1 MTQMNTFK
9 KMLQNKK
16 KSPAMTKPVL
26 LRNVKV
32 TFICLATATL
42 SSSVFFLLSH
52 NTANAAI
59 IYVLATVL
67 VARNTEGYV
76 PGIVASLFSVAFIN
90 YIFTYPY
97 MALNFTLDGYPIT
110 FVGMTIIS
118 SVTSTLT
125 THLKDQTQTLNERE
139 HMLME
144 AEKEKMRAN
153 LLRAISHDLRT
164 PLTSIIGSASSYLE
178 QGAFL
183 TDSDKSHLVETISDD
198 AQWLLHM
205 AENLL
210 SVTRINDQTAS
221 VKTIPEPLEE
231 VVSSALQR
239 FHKRLPDA
247 RVHVQIPADFIMIPM
262 DATLIEQVLINLLE
276 NAVYHSGSSLPID
289 LSVDLDRSQAY
300 FHVRD
305 YGLGIQPN
313 TLDTLFDGYTSTQN
327 RSSDSHKG
335 MGIGLSI
342 CRTIINAHH
351 GQIFAANHSDGA
363 ELTFTLP
370 LGENTYESEI
380 ESSDY

>member
-205 AENLL
+205 VENLL

-305 YGLGIQPN
+305 YGPGIQPN

>member
-1 MTQMNTFK
+1 
-9 KMLQNKK
+9 
-16 KSPAMTKPVL
+16 MTKPVL

-198 AQWLLHM
+198 AQWLLPM
-205 AENLL
+205 VENLL

-289 LSVDLDRSQAY
+289 LSVDLDQSQAY

>member
-1 MTQMNTFK
+1 
-9 KMLQNKK
+9 
-16 KSPAMTKPVL
+16 MTKPVL

-205 AENLL
+205 VENLL

>member
-16 KSPAMTKPVL
+16 KRPAMTKPVL

-52 NTANAAI
+52 NAANAAI

-76 PGIVASLFSVAFIN
+76 PGIFASLFSVAFIN

-205 AENLL
+205 VENLL

>member
-16 KSPAMTKPVL
+16 KRPAMTKPVL

-52 NTANAAI
+52 NAANAAI

-76 PGIVASLFSVAFIN
+76 PGIFASLFSVAFIN

-178 QGAFL
+178 QGALL

-205 AENLL
+205 VENLL

-289 LSVDLDRSQAY
+289 LSVELDRSQAY

-305 YGLGIQPN
+305 YGLGIQPD